1 MARTIVKQVRL
12 RGKQF
17 AKEAGWLDI
26 KLSLE
31 LIGKEYFII
40 PYYANGPSAD
50 KVPGNLIGLNLGKK
64 KGDFLNF
71 TDDDFIKYH
80 LDNLNAGKAGA
91 GSYLDYYSVPADL
104 PIYPEASNNNNY
116 TPGKVSKN
124 VYTIIQDA
132 FDPLVIPEEDEDL
145 KTRRKLWE
153 EYDAAKK
160 VADPKKPITGSA
172 SNSESAT
179 APVPDE
185 PRVDPL
191 SVTGKLF
198 VKKKSGPG
206 EITGITEAEIVNAN
220 VVFKDLQFT
229 DPGFYVITISHGES
243 STLVDPIDV
252 SIEVLAEEVVTPQ
265 EESKG
270 VETDDKITGN
280 RPIIAQIDK
289 PEIVIKEMVQ
299 EKDKLAGENNQAST
313 TQDLGFKPYLEYNGS
328 IISESDISSL
338 TLYHDGILP
347 KIKFNFKDT
356 KGIIAQHEPMA
367 DSTMELFLNPGSS
380 NLKPIHFVFN
390 LLTCVQIQK
399 TGSYDATGTIY
410 VPDLYK
416 VNNNSYMGTSFEAIR
431 RICKD
436 LKLGF
441 NSNINQT
448 NDAMS
453 WRNPNTKPH
462 EFIEEII
469 AHSYIDDEA
478 YMGGYIDYYYCFN
491 YVDIEKEMKRDISK
505 DVGIDTAGMSK
516 AGTSDEL
523 ARIQT
528 MILSNDKS
536 LKESAFYFEDYTK
549 KNDSTKKAVA
559 NGLLTVTKAYD
570 RITKSFLVFN
580 VDSTTSDGSKTI
592 PLKGAENDK
601 TEFDTN
607 IRTKYTGKIDTDNV
621 HKDYN
626 YAITQNR
633 INLNELNKIVLEISM
648 PNPNF
653 NLYKFQKVNVQIT
666 NPTTTPT
673 NPEEI
678 NFRYSGDY
686 IILDINYLWMKGKL
700 SQKVK
705 LVRKEMGKKPEEMT
719 DPKPLEKKKE
729 VKEIN
734 ENPVGATPSVV
745 LPNSI
750 YTPGES
756 YVVKDKD
763 GKKYIVTIKSLSVD
777 GKEVLA
783 DVKQIDGADVSLQGP
798 GATDP
803 NGPGGSTTGTP
814 SVTPGLSSSST
825 TAPGPNGSSVINI
838 NWWN

>member
-31 LIGKEYFII
+31 LNGKEYFII

-50 KVPGNLIGLNLGKK
+50 KVPGNLFGLNLGKK

-270 VETDDKITGN
+270 VETDSKVTGN

-289 PEIVIKEMVQ
+289 PEIVIKEIEQ
-299 EKDKLAGENNQAST
+299 KQDNLAGGNQSPI
-313 TQDLGFKPYLEYNGS
+313 TQDLGFKPYIHYQADAINER
-328 IISESDISSL
+328 DIKSL
-338 TLYHDGILP
+338 TLYHDGIVP
-347 KIKFNFKDT
+347 KVSFRFSDT
-356 KGIIAQHEPMA
+356 MGIISPNPPMS
-367 DSTMELFLNPGSS
+367 DTTMDLFLNSGSS
-380 NLKPIHFVFN
+380 NLKPIHVVFN
-390 LLTCVQIQK
+390 VVDCIQDQISK
-399 TGSYDATGTIY
+399 DWTINGTIY
-410 VPDLYK
+410 IPDLYK
-416 VNNNSYMGTSFEAIR
+416 VNNYSYTGTSFEVIR
-431 RICKD
+431 KICKE
-436 LKLGF
+436 LKIGF

-448 NDAMS
+448 NDEMA

-478 YMGGYIDYYYCFN
+478 YMVGYIDYYYCFN
-491 YVDIEKEMKRDISK
+491 YVDVEKEMNRDISK
-505 DVGIDTAGMSK
+505 DVGIDTSGMSK
-516 AGTSDEL
+516 ASTSDESS
-523 ARIQT
+523 RIQS

-536 LKESAFYFEDYTK
+536 LKDSAFYFEKYTT
-549 KNDSTKKAVA
+549 KNDSTKKAIR

-570 RITKSFLVFN
+570 RISKSFLVFN

-621 HKDYN
+621 HKNYN

-633 INLNELNKIVLEISM
+633 INLNDLNKIVLEISM

-653 NLYKFQKVNVQIT
+653 NLYKFQKINVQIT
-666 NPTTTPT
+666 NPTTTPANT
-673 NPEEI
+673 EEI

-686 IILDINYLWMKGKL
+686 IILDITYLWMGGKL

-705 LVRKEMGKKPEEMT
+705 LVRKEMGKKPDEMT

-763 GKKYIVTIKSLSVD
+763 GKKYIVTIKSLSED

-783 DVKQIDGADVSLQGP
+783 DVKQIDGADVTLQGP
-798 GATDP
+798 GVTDP
-803 NGPGGSTTGTP
+803 NGPDVSKSGTP
-814 SVTPGLSSSST
+814 SVTTELTTPST
-825 TAPGPNGSSVINI
+825 TTPGPNGSSVINI

>member
-31 LIGKEYFII
+31 LNGKEYFII

-50 KVPGNLIGLNLGKK
+50 KVPGNLFGLNLGKK

-270 VETDDKITGN
+270 VETDSKVTGN

-289 PEIVIKEMVQ
+289 PEIVIKEIEQ
-299 EKDKLAGENNQAST
+299 KQDNLAGGNQSPI
-313 TQDLGFKPYLEYNGS
+313 TQDLGFKPYIHYQADAINER
-328 IISESDISSL
+328 DIKSL
-338 TLYHDGILP
+338 TLYHDGIVP
-347 KIKFNFKDT
+347 KVSFRFSDT
-356 KGIIAQHEPMA
+356 MGIISPNPPMS
-367 DSTMELFLNPGSS
+367 DTTMDLFLNSGSS
-380 NLKPIHFVFN
+380 NLKPIHVVFN
-390 LLTCVQIQK
+390 VVDCIQDQISK
-399 TGSYDATGTIY
+399 DWTINGTIY
-410 VPDLYK
+410 IPDLYK
-416 VNNNSYMGTSFEAIR
+416 VNNYSYTGTSFEVIR
-431 RICKD
+431 KICKE
-436 LKLGF
+436 LKIGF

-448 NDAMS
+448 NDEMA

-478 YMGGYIDYYYCFN
+478 YMVGYIDYYYCFN
-491 YVDIEKEMKRDISK
+491 YVDVEKEMKRDISK
-505 DVGIDTAGMSK
+505 DVGIDTSGMSK
-516 AGTSDEL
+516 ASTSDESS
-523 ARIQT
+523 RIQS

-536 LKESAFYFEDYTK
+536 LKDSAFYFEKYTT
-549 KNDSTKKAVA
+549 KNDSTKKAIR

-570 RITKSFLVFN
+570 RISKSFLVFN

-621 HKDYN
+621 HKNYN

-633 INLNELNKIVLEISM
+633 INLNDLNKIVLEISM

-653 NLYKFQKVNVQIT
+653 NLYKFQKINVQIT
-666 NPTTTPT
+666 NPTTTPANT
-673 NPEEI
+673 EEI

-686 IILDINYLWMKGKL
+686 IILDITYLWMGGKL

-705 LVRKEMGKKPEEMT
+705 LVRKEMGKKPDEMT

-763 GKKYIVTIKSLSVD
+763 GKKYIVTIKSLSED

-783 DVKQIDGADVSLQGP
+783 DVKQIDGADVTLQGP
-798 GATDP
+798 GVTDP
-803 NGPGGSTTGTP
+803 NGPDVSKSGTP
-814 SVTPGLSSSST
+814 SVTTELTTPST
-825 TAPGPNGSSVINI
+825 TTPGPNGSSVINI

>member
-1 MARTIVKQVRL
+1 MARKVVKQVRI
-12 RGKQF
+12 RGRES
-17 AKEAGWLDI
+17 AKELGGLDI
-26 KLSLE
+26 NLSLE
-31 LIGKEYFII
+31 LDGKEYFII
-40 PYYANGPSAD
+40 PYYANGSAAG
-50 KVPGNLIGLNLGKK
+50 KVPGDLIGLNLGKK
-64 KGDFLNF
+64 KGDFINF

-80 LDNLNAGKAGA
+80 LDNLNAGRA
-91 GSYLDYYSVPADL
+91 GSSSYLNYYSVPADL
-104 PIYPEASNNNNY
+104 PVYPGGEQKSY
-116 TPGKVSKN
+116 IPGKVSKN
-124 VYTIIQDA
+124 VYTIIQDT
-132 FDPLVIPEEDEDL
+132 FDKDVIPEEDEDL
-145 KTRRKLWE
+145 KTRRKLWD
-153 EYDAAKK
+153 EYNASKK
-160 VADPKKPITGSA
+160 VAEPKKPITGSA
-172 SNSESAT
+172 SNSENAI

-206 EITGITEAEIVNAN
+206 EITGVVEAEIVNAN

-252 SIEVLAEEVVTPQ
+252 SIEVLSEDVVTPQ

-270 VETDDKITGN
+270 TETDAKVTGN

-289 PEIVIKEMVQ
+289 PQVVINEIVQ
-299 EKDKLAGENNQAST
+299 QQDKLAGNNQSSI
-313 TQDLGFKPYLEYNGS
+313 TQDLGFKPYIHYQADAINER
-328 IISESDISSL
+328 DIKSL
-338 TLYHDGILP
+338 TLYHDGIIP
-347 KIKFNFKDT
+347 KISFRFLDT
-356 KGIIAQHEPMA
+356 MGIIALHPPMA
-367 DSTMELFLNPGSS
+367 DTTMELFLNPGSS

-390 LLTCVQIQK
+390 VVECVQVQTSK
-399 TGSYDATGTIY
+399 DYDVTGTIHL
-410 VPDLYK
+410 PDLYK
-416 VNNNSYMGTSFEAIR
+416 VNNFSYAGTSFEVIR
-431 RICKD
+431 KICKD

-441 NSNINQT
+441 NSNINNT
-448 NDAMS
+448 NDSMS

-469 AHSYIDDEA
+469 AHSYIDDES

-516 AGTSDEL
+516 ASTSDESS
-523 ARIQT
+523 RIQS
-528 MILSNDKS
+528 MLLSNDKA
-536 LKESAFYFEDYTK
+536 LKDSAFYFENYTTR
-549 KNDSTKKAVA
+549 NDSTKKAIR

-570 RITKSFLVFN
+570 RISKSFLVFN

-592 PLKGAENDK
+592 SLKGAENDK

-621 HKDYN
+621 HKNYN

-653 NLYKFQKVNVQIT
+653 NLYKFQKINIQIT
-666 NPTTTPT
+666 NPTPTPS

-678 NFRYSGDY
+678 NFRYSGEY
-686 IILDINYLWMKGKL
+686 IILDITYLWMSGKL

-719 DPKPLEKKKE
+719 DPKPVEQKKE

-745 LPNSI
+745 LPNSV

-756 YVVKDKD
+756 YIVKDKD
-763 GKKYIVTIKSLSVD
+763 GRKYIVTIKSLSED
-777 GKEVLA
+777 GREVLA
-783 DVKQIDGADVSLQGP
+783 DVKQIDGADVPLQGS

-803 NGPGGSTTGTP
+803 NQPDGVSTSGTP
-814 SVTPGLSSSST
+814 SVTPGLTTSST
-825 TAPGPNGSSVINI
+825 TTPGPNGSVINI

>member
-1 MARTIVKQVRL
+1 MAKKVVKQVRI
-12 RGKQF
+12 RGRES
-17 AKEAGWLDI
+17 AKELGGLDI
-26 KLSLE
+26 NLSLE
-31 LIGKEYFII
+31 LDGKEYFII
-40 PYYANGPSAD
+40 PYYANGSAAG
-50 KVPGNLIGLNLGKK
+50 KVPGNLFGLNLGKK
-64 KGDFLNF
+64 KGDFINF

-80 LDNLNAGKAGA
+80 IDNLNAGKAGA
-91 GSYLDYYSVPADL
+91 GSYLDYISVPADK
-104 PIYPEASNNNNY
+104 PVYPEGGKGY
-116 TPGKVSKN
+116 VPGKWSKN
-124 VYTIIQDA
+124 VYSIIQDP
-132 FDPLVIPEEDEDL
+132 FDASTIPEEDEDL
-145 KTRRKLWE
+145 KARRKLWDDYRASQE
-153 EYDAAKK
+153 VAK
-160 VADPKKPITGSA
+160 AKPPIGSSA
-172 SNSESAT
+172 SNSENAT

-191 SVTGKLF
+191 SVTGKLL

-206 EITGITEAEIVNAN
+206 EITGVTEAEIVNAN

-270 VETDDKITGN
+270 VETDAKITGN

-313 TQDLGFKPYLEYNGS
+313 TQDLGFKPYLEYYGVN
-328 IISESDISSL
+328 ISESDIKSL
-338 TLYHDGILP
+338 ILYHDGIVP

-356 KGIIAQHEPMA
+356 KGIIALHQPMA

-390 LLTCVQIQK
+390 LLTCVQIQN

-416 VNNNSYMGTSFEAIR
+416 VNNFSYPGSSFDVIR
-431 RICKD
+431 KICKD

-448 NDAMS
+448 NDVMT

-462 EFIEEII
+462 EFIEDII

-478 YMGGYIDYYYCFN
+478 YMAGYIDYYYCFN

-516 AGTSDEL
+516 ASTTDESS
-523 ARIQT
+523 RIRT
-528 MILSNDKS
+528 MILSNDKT
-536 LKESAFYFEDYTK
+536 LKESAFYFEDYTT
-549 KNDSTKKAVA
+549 KNDSTKKAVK

-633 INLNELNKIVLEISM
+633 INLNELNKIVLDISM
-648 PNPNF
+648 PNANF

-666 NPTTTPT
+666 NPTTTPA

-678 NFRYSGDY
+678 NFRYSGEY
-686 IILDINYLWMKGKL
+686 IILDITYLWMSGKL

-745 LPNSI
+745 LPNSV

-756 YVVKDKD
+756 YVVRDKD
-763 GKKYIVTIKSLSVD
+763 GRKYIVTIKSLSVD

-783 DVKQIDGADVSLQGP
+783 DVKQIDGADVSVNGT
-798 GATDP
+798 GVTDP
-803 NGPGGSTTGTP
+803 NQPGGSKSGTP

-825 TAPGPNGSSVINI
+825 TTPGPNGSVINI

>member
-1 MARTIVKQVRL
+1 MAKKVVKQVRI
-12 RGKQF
+12 RGRES
-17 AKEAGWLDI
+17 AKELGGLDI
-26 KLSLE
+26 NLSLE
-31 LIGKEYFII
+31 LDGKEYFII
-40 PYYANGPSAD
+40 PYYASGSAAG
-50 KVPGNLIGLNLGKK
+50 KVPGNLFGVNLGKK
-64 KGDFLNF
+64 KGEFLNF
-71 TDDDFIKYH
+71 TDDDFIKHH

-91 GSYLDYYSVPADL
+91 GSYLKYISVPADK
-104 PIYPEASNNNNY
+104 PVYPEGDNRDY
-116 TPGKVSKN
+116 YEGKWSKN
-124 VYTIIQDA
+124 VYSIIQDP
-132 FDPLVIPEEDEDL
+132 FDVSKIPEEDEDL
-145 KTRRKLWE
+145 KARRKLWDDYRASQE
-153 EYDAAKK
+153 VAK
-160 VADPKKPITGSA
+160 AKPPIGSSA
-172 SNSESAT
+172 SNSENAT
-179 APVPDE
+179 SSVPAE

-191 SVTGKLF
+191 SVTGKLL

-252 SIEVLAEEVVTPQ
+252 SIEVLAEDVVTPQ
-265 EESKG
+265 EESK
-270 VETDDKITGN
+270 VTEPESKVTGN

-289 PEIVIKEMVQ
+289 PTIVINPITQ
-299 EKDKLAGENNQAST
+299 EKDKLASGDQSNIT
-313 TQDLGFKPYLEYNGS
+313 KDLGFKPYIHYQSFN
-328 IISESDISSL
+328 ISESDISSL
-338 TLYHDGILP
+338 VLYHEGIVP
-347 KIKFNFKDT
+347 KIKFSFKDT
-356 KGIIAQHEPMA
+356 KGIIITHPPMG
-367 DSTMELFLNPGSS
+367 DTTMELFLNPGSS

-390 LLTCVQIQK
+390 VLTCVQIQN

-416 VNNNSYMGTSFEAIR
+416 VNNNSYAGTSFEAIR
-431 RICKD
+431 NICKD

-441 NSNINQT
+441 NSNINNAT
-448 NDAMS
+448 DSMS

-516 AGTSDEL
+516 ASTTDES
-523 ARIQT
+523 ARIT
-528 MILSNDKS
+528 RMMLSNDKA
-536 LKESAFYFEDYTK
+536 LKESAFYFESYTT
-549 KNDSTKKAVA
+549 KNDSTKKAIK

-570 RITKSFLVFN
+570 RISKSFLVFN
-580 VDSTTSDGSKTI
+580 VDSTASDGSKTI
-592 PLKGAENDK
+592 STKGAQNDK

-621 HKDYN
+621 HKNYN

-633 INLNELNKIVLEISM
+633 INLNELNKIVLDISM

-653 NLYKFQKVNVQIT
+653 NLYKFQKINIQIT

-678 NFRYSGDY
+678 NFRYSGEY
-686 IILDINYLWMKGKL
+686 IILDITYLWMGGKL

-705 LVRKEMGKKPEEMT
+705 LVRKEMGKKPDEMNN
-719 DPKPLEKKKE
+719 PAPIEKKKE

-745 LPNSI
+745 LPNSV

-763 GKKYIVTIKSLSVD
+763 GRKYIVTIKSLSVD

-783 DVKQIDGADVSLQGP
+783 DVKQIDGADVTVQSP
-798 GATDP
+798 GVTDP
-803 NGPGGSTTGTP
+803 NQSGGSVSGTP
-814 SVTPGLSSSST
+814 SVTPGPT
-825 TAPGPNGSSVINI
+825 TPTTVTPSPSGSVII
-838 NWWN
+838 DWWN

>member
-1 MARTIVKQVRL
+1 MAKKVVKQVRI
-12 RGKQF
+12 RGRES
-17 AKEAGWLDI
+17 AKELGGLDI

-31 LIGKEYFII
+31 LDGKEYFII
-40 PYYANGPSAD
+40 PYYANGSAAG
-50 KVPGNLIGLNLGKK
+50 KVPGNLFGLNLGKK
-64 KGDFLNF
+64 KGDFINF

-80 LDNLNAGKAGA
+80 IDNLNSGKAGA
-91 GSYLDYYSVPADL
+91 DSYLDYISVPADK
-104 PIYPEASNNNNY
+104 PVYPEG
-116 TPGKVSKN
+116 GKGYIAGKWSKN
-124 VYTIIQDA
+124 VYSIIQDP
-132 FDPLVIPEEDEDL
+132 FDVAIIPEEDEDL
-145 KTRRKLWE
+145 KARRKLWDDYRASQE
-153 EYDAAKK
+153 VAK
-160 VADPKKPITGSA
+160 AKPPIGSSA
-172 SNSESAT
+172 SNSENAT

-191 SVTGKLF
+191 SVTGKLL

-206 EITGITEAEIVNAN
+206 EITGITEIEIVNAN

-252 SIEVLAEEVVTPQ
+252 SIEVLAEDVVTPQ

-270 VETDDKITGN
+270 VEADAKVTGN

-289 PEIVIKEMVQ
+289 PQIVIKEIEQ
-299 EKDKLAGENNQAST
+299 KQDQLAGSNQST
-313 TQDLGFKPYLEYNGS
+313 LTQDLGFKPYIHYQADAINER
-328 IISESDISSL
+328 DIKSL
-338 TLYHDGILP
+338 TLYHDGIVP
-347 KIKFNFKDT
+347 KISFRFLDT
-356 KGIIAQHEPMA
+356 MGIIALHPPMA
-367 DSTMELFLNPGSS
+367 DTTMDLFLNPGSS

-390 LLTCVQIQK
+390 VVECVQVQTSK
-399 TGSYDATGTIY
+399 DYDVTGTIHI
-410 VPDLYK
+410 PDLYK
-416 VNNNSYMGTSFEAIR
+416 INNFSYTGTSFEAIR
-431 RICKD
+431 KICKE
-436 LKLGF
+436 LKIGF
-441 NSNINQT
+441 NSNINNT

-462 EFIEEII
+462 EFIEEIV
-469 AHSYIDDEA
+469 AHSYIDDES

-491 YVDIEKEMKRDISK
+491 YVDIEKEMNRDISK

-516 AGTSDEL
+516 ASTTDESS
-523 ARIQT
+523 RIQS
-528 MILSNDKS
+528 MLLSNDKS
-536 LKESAFYFEDYTK
+536 LKDSAFYFENYTTR
-549 KNDSTKKAVA
+549 NDSTKKAIR

-570 RITKSFLVFN
+570 RISKSFLVFN
-580 VDSTTSDGSKTI
+580 VDSTTSDNSKTI

-621 HKDYN
+621 HKNYN

-653 NLYKFQKVNVQIT
+653 NLYKFQKINIQIT
-666 NPTTTPT
+666 NPTPTPS

-678 NFRYSGDY
+678 NFRYSGEY
-686 IILDINYLWMKGKL
+686 IILDITYMWMSGKL

-705 LVRKEMGKKPEEMT
+705 LVRKEMGKKPEEMN

-745 LPNSI
+745 LPNSV

-777 GKEVLA
+777 GREVLA
-783 DVKQIDGADVSLQGP
+783 DVKQIDGADVNLQSP

-803 NGPGGSTTGTP
+803 NQNGSSVSGTP
-814 SVTPGLSSSST
+814 SVAPGLTTSSTST